1 MTAIQFPLEET
12 WDQIL
17 ELIAEGQSL
26 SEITRMPFMPSMTWC
41 RKGLAGDVDLRRAYH
56 LACEAR
62 ADVLAD
68 AIVALADEPIPAD
81 LDIAGHGAW
90 VNRQR
95 LRVDSRKWI
104 ASKLKP
110 RTWGDRLLVDAPVMV
125 VDMRALLAHREEQLQ
140 RCILVDDTE
149 PLALART

>member
-17 ELIAEGQSL
+17 ELISNGESL
-26 SEITRMPFMPSMTWC
+26 SAVTRMPSMPSMTWC
-41 RKGLAGDVDLRRAYH
+41 RKALAADADLRRAYQ

-62 ADVLAD
+62 ADVLGD
-68 AIVALADEPIPAD
+68 AIVELADQPFPDD
-81 LDIAGHGAW
+81 LDPAARSAW

-110 RTWGDRLLVDAPVMV
+110 RTWGDRLAIDGPAVTVDI
-125 VDMRALLAHREEQLQ
+125 RLLLAQREARLQ
-140 RCILVDDTE
+140 DIDIGIE

>member
-17 ELIAEGQSL
+17 ELIADGQSL
-26 SEITRMPFMPSMTWC
+26 SEITRTPGKPSMAWC
-41 RKGLAGDVDLRRAYH
+41 RKCMVANEDLRRAYQ

-68 AIVALADEPIPAD
+68 AIVELADEPIPAD

-104 ASKLKP
+104 SSKLKP
-110 RTWGDRLLVDAPVMV
+110 RVWGDRLAIDGPAVTVDI
-125 VDMRALLAHREEQLQ
+125 RLLLAQREARLQ
-140 RCILVDDTE
+140 DIDIE